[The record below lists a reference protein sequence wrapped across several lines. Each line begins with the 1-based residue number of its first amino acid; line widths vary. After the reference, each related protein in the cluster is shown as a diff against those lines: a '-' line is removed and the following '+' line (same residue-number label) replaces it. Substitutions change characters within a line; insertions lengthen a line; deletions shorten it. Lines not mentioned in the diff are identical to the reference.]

1 MAYESVTRSLALH
14 AYCTVTDAVGGEA
27 LTAVSVLGPA
37 RETHHEPVRAEL
49 LIDVPLPLK

>member
-14 AYCTVTDAVGGEA
+14 AHCTVTVAAGGKA
-27 LTAVSVLGPA
+27 LTAVSVLGPT
-37 RETHHEPVRAEL
+37 REIYHEPVRAQL